1 MKSIPLGQVI
11 RRSNRRIAGNGEY
24 PILSMTMHEGLVN
37 QADKFKKRIASEDT
51 SQYRVVSRNQLVVGF
66 PIDEG
71 VLSFQ
76 DLYDQAIVSPAYTI
90 WELRDQA
97 AFDNAF
103 LERYLRSPSALR
115 YYRTKLRSTTAR
127 RRVLP
132 EDLFLEMP
140 VPLLPVFEQTRFAG
154 ILDQAD
160 LLHRK
165 RRQAKILAEEY
176 LRSTFFDM
184 FGDPIL
190 NNKGWKT
197 APLGSIT
204 QIRRGASPRPIDQY
218 LGGTV
223 PWVKIGDG
231 TKVGAE
237 FAISKTAEHVTEE
250 GARRSV
256 RLKPGSV
263 IFANCGVSLG
273 FARVLAIEGCI
284 HDGWLSIEEYEGH
297 FEPIFLIY
305 LLNATT
311 KFFRASA
318 PEGTQPNLNT
328 GIMKAHL
335 VPMPP
340 KDCQL
345 HFRNIV
351 ESTTSVNEKLCAAEA
366 DTFRLIA
373 ALTDFLLPG
382 AEST

>member
-1 MKSIPLGQVI
+1 MNLGEVVKLA
-11 RRSNRRIAGNGEY
+11 RSTADSTKLNQSMPYLGLENVKAHGD
-24 PILSMTMHEGLVN
+24 ILAVSTLGLSGVKGVVAQYGPSHVLYGKLRPYLNKVVAPDHEGTC
-37 QADKFKKRIASEDT
+37 STE
-51 SQYRVVSRNQLVVGF
+51 
-66 PIDEG
+66 
-71 VLSFQ
+71 
-76 DLYDQAIVSPAYTI
+76 
-90 WELRDQA
+90 
-97 AFDNAF
+97 F
-103 LERYLRSPSALR
+103 LPLLPSSKVDRRFLLHWLRSPAVLEQASRLVAGANLPR
-115 YYRTKLRSTTAR
+115 LSPLTLLSFEFPCIS
-127 RRVLP
+127 LP
-132 EDLFLEMP
+132 EQSRIAE
-140 VPLLPVFEQTRFAG
+140 
-154 ILDQAD
+154 ILDRAD
-160 LLHRK
+160 ALKRK
-165 RRQAKILAEEY
+165 RQQALQLVDDF
-176 LRSTFFDM
+176 LRATFFDM

-190 NNKGWKT
+190 NNKLWAT

-231 TKVGAE
+231 TKAGAE
-237 FAISKTAEHVTEE
+237 FAISKTAEYVTEE
-250 GARRSV
+250 GAQRSV
-256 RLKPGSV
+256 RLKPGSI

-284 HDGWLSIEEYEGH
+284 HDGWLSIEEYEDH
-297 FEPIFLIY
+297 FDPIFLIY

-351 ESTTSVNEKLCAAEA
+351 ESTTLVSQKQCTAEV

-373 ALTDFLLPG
+373 AITDFLLPG
-382 AEST
+382 AESK